1 MSASMK
7 EMLRAGVHF
16 GHQCRYWNPKME
28 PYIYGSRN
36 KIHIINL
43 EVTIPALEAALRQ
56 VSELT
61 AKGKKILFVGTK
73 RAAAKIVRREAER
86 CGMPYV
92 NHRWLGGMLTNYKTI
107 RGSIRRLKELEEQ
120 EESGGFESRTKK
132 EALMLIRARKKL
144 ERGIGGIKD
153 MGGLPD
159 ALFVIDVEHER
170 IAVTEANSVKIPV
183 IGVVDTNSDPD
194 GVQHVIPGNDDAIRA
209 IELYVTAVA
218 DACEAGR
225 KRSAS
230 ADGGEFIEIDDEPTP
245 DPEPKKVPAKVKK
258 KRTVAKEATPEPE
271 PTVKAESESESEPE
285 PKSESEP
292 KSEPELAAEPQTA
305 DPAPEAEPAAS
316 EPEPTEAA
324 AAEAGAEAPP
334 ADPEVEAEAKVESPE
349 TQPEAA
355 EETPADAASANQ
367 LVDMEKI
374 LACLNQK
381 KIRCTYSAVGEVLG
395 MDAKVVGGHLGD
407 RRPEASWVVGKATG
421 EPTGYADEEK
431 HPDLL
436 SNPAVIDSGEEL
448 KNLLAE
454 CEAAQ

>member
-1 MSASMK
+1 MK

-43 EVTIPALEAALRQ
+43 EATIPALEAALTQ

-73 RAAAKIVRREAER
+73 RAAARIVRREAER

-132 EALMLIRARKKL
+132 EALMLMRARKKL

-194 GVQHVIPGNDDAIRA
+194 GVQYVIPGNDDAIRA

-218 DACEAGR
+218 DACEDGR

-230 ADGGEFIEIDDEPTP
+230 ADGEDFIEIDDEPAA

-271 PTVKAESESESEPE
+271 PEAGAAPEKPEIQAEAPDTAAGAEAEPE
-285 PKSESEP
+285 PKSEPEP
-292 KSEPELAAEPQTA
+292 ATEPESA
-305 DPAPEAEPAAS
+305 DPAPEAEPAAP

-324 AAEAGAEAPP
+324 TAEAGVETEAQTKAESEKPQDSSLEETADAAA

-349 TQPEAA
+349 TQSEAA
-355 EETPADAASANQ
+355 AEASEPEPDPGPEPASESEAKSEPTTDTGQAAEPEPQESAEADGKEQKPAVEEST
-367 LVDMEKI
+367 LVE
-374 LACLNQK
+374 
-381 KIRCTYSAVGEVLG
+381 GEVP
-395 MDAKVVGGHLGD
+395 AK
-407 RRPEASWVVGKATG
+407 
-421 EPTGYADEEK
+421 
-431 HPDLL
+431 
-436 SNPAVIDSGEEL
+436 
-448 KNLLAE
+448 
-454 CEAAQ
+454 Q